1 MKFIDKNTVAIPDI
15 LLEKGT
21 SKTEENIDFYIPTS

>member
-1 MKFIDKNTVAIPDI
+1 MKFIDKNTVAIPSI

-21 SKTEENIDFYIPTS
+21 SKTEENIDL